1 MLNERFE
8 QRVRF
13 DEVDSLGI
21 VWHGHYVKYLED
33 GREAWGRKYGLTYL
47 GMYYGEGYA
56 VPMVD
61 LQMQFKKPL
70 AYESTFVIE
79 TEYVPC
85 DAAKL
90 ILKYTLYN
98 EQNEIVLTAKSIQ
111 VFVSKEG
118 NELQLSCP
126 EFYREWK
133 KKWELLT

>member
-70 AYESTFVIE
+70 AYESCFVIE

-85 DAAKL
+85 DSAKL

-98 EQNEIVLTAKSIQ
+98 EQNEIVLTAQSIQ
-111 VFVSKEG
+111 VFVSKDG

-133 KKWELLT
+133 KKWAVLT